1 MSTNF
6 EKVIEFHL
14 AFGLDYNKEFNKTI
28 LDDKKLVDLRISLI
42 NEEINE
48 LFEAFDNKD
57 FTEVRDAIGDIIYV
71 INGMAVSFGFNI
83 DKEYSNFYKNNNNI
97 SIFKKVLSM
106 YNDISPYDINQVFK
120 DITPL
125 KEIKLFFDTLK
136 NTILNKNYDD
146 IIHFTILLL
155 NHIYYTGYKFSI
167 NVDYDFNLIHES
179 NMSKL
184 CKTEEEAK
192 KTVESYQIKYDLEKS
207 PYDSPTYRLS
217 NNKKYYIVYN
227 LSTGKILKS
236 INYSPVDL
244 TDNTK
249 LLQ

>member
-1 MSTNF
+1 
-6 EKVIEFHL
+6 
-14 AFGLDYNKEFNKTI
+14 
-28 LDDKKLVDLRISLI
+28 
-42 NEEINE
+42 
-48 LFEAFDNKD
+48 
-57 FTEVRDAIGDIIYV
+57 
-71 INGMAVSFGFNI
+71 
-83 DKEYSNFYKNNNNI
+83 
-97 SIFKKVLSM
+97 M